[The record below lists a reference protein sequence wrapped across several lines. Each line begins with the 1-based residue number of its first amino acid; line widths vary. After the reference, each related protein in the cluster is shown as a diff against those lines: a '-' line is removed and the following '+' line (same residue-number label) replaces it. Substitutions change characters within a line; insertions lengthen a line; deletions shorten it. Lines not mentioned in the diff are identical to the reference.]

1 MANTHEA
8 LVQKAKELG
17 LPTNSGIYKPKDQV
31 WSELEISDWELYRR
45 IKNEERH
52 RREHRLWKVALISM
66 IFAVLSALAAWWAIL
81 RNPGLEP

>member
-31 WSELEISDWELYRR
+31 WSELEISDWERYRR
-45 IKNEERH
+45 IQNEERH